1 MHLSELLTVS
11 KKEMLDIVADALR
24 AAEEEAGAKAVVLKQ
39 LEESKAYISHLEAQM
54 MGESARALQDSDT
67 SAVGGSPQ
75 TPFHELGRH
84 ASFSP
89 CYDLG
94 RVASLSPCSSAAKQ
108 MVGGFLGASQ
118 MSFVMPRRSPPVST
132 SKNANSSQHQLA
144 PSPAT
149 ISLSDA
155 GVDGEVEDASATISD
170 LSEQCRELE
179 ARALAGEAA
188 AKLREHDCAHL
199 REHIQTLKVDS
210 AASAAASA
218 VAGEL
223 QLQQVLLTL
232 VCHVFRAVKG
242 YVARIVGYG
251 MLASACL
258 RTLACQCL
266 LLPDMEDV

>member
-94 RVASLSPCSSAAKQ
+94 RVASLSPCSSA
-108 MVGGFLGASQ
+108 
-118 MSFVMPRRSPPVST
+118 RRV
-132 SKNANSSQHQLA
+132 QL
-144 PSPAT
+144 
-149 ISLSDA
+149 
-155 GVDGEVEDASATISD
+155 
-170 LSEQCRELE
+170 
-179 ARALAGEAA
+179 
-188 AKLREHDCAHL
+188 
-199 REHIQTLKVDS
+199 
-210 AASAAASA
+210 
-218 VAGEL
+218 
-223 QLQQVLLTL
+223 L
-232 VCHVFRAVKG
+232 VCATG
-242 YVARIVGYG
+242 
-251 MLASACL
+251 L
-258 RTLACQCL
+258 RLRFGC
-266 LLPDMEDV
+266 